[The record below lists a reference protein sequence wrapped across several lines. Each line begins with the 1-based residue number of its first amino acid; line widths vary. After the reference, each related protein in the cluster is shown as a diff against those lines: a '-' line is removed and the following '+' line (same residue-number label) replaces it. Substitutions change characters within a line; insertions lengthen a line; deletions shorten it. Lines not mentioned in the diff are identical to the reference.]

1 MANRKWAVNY
11 ALNMEPTSVVV
22 RKREI
27 EMKQRD
33 GIGKIV
39 RRRPGGR
46 SQGLGAHK
54 QLHRPTIRKL
64 QVSQYT
70 HVCAAR
76 SALLAAPPSSS
87 KVPGNSL
94 ALLMSHLKCRL
105 QITPPNIKHESKQP
119 GRRPKSTRPHPVLR
133 LTLGAIY

>member
-76 SALLAAPPSSS
+76 SAGCTAECSSIRFQETHSLARSTNEPLKMPPSNHAS
-87 KVPGNSL
+87 
-94 ALLMSHLKCRL
+94 
-105 QITPPNIKHESKQP
+105 E
-119 GRRPKSTRPHPVLR
+119 
-133 LTLGAIY
+133 Y